1 MKKEKNRHSLMV
13 RFLKRILMIFF
24 KKPKIIQLCD
34 DIDTKAIYVSNH
46 SGASGPITLSIF
58 FPKFFAPWGT
68 HEMCGKYK
76 ERWKYMYHTFYLQ
89 KKGYSKL
96 KAFIAATVV
105 SLFSKYLYNAMG
117 LIPTY
122 TDARL
127 KNTIDSSIKVIDDG
141 KAVLIFPENSQQGY
155 KEVLEEYFGGFAFL
169 SNLYY
174 KKRKIDLPVY
184 NIYYSSKTDTI
195 VIDKPQYIQKFI
207 SNGYTLPQI
216 ANIFKDRAN
225 VLKNQAV

>member
-1 MKKEKNRHSLMV
+1 MTKEKKRHSLLV
-13 RFLKRILMIFF
+13 RLLKRILMIFF
-24 KKPKIIQLCD
+24 KKPIIIQLCD
-34 DIDTKAIYVSNH
+34 DIDDKAIYVSNH

-68 HEMCGKYK
+68 HEMCGKYR
-76 ERWKYMYHTFYLQ
+76 ERWKYMYHIFYIQ
-89 KKGYSKL
+89 KKGYSKP

-127 KNTIDSSIKVIDDG
+127 KNTIDNSIKVIDGD
-141 KAVLIFPENSQQGY
+141 KAVLIFPENSKAGY
-155 KEVLEEYFGGFAFL
+155 KEILEEYFGGFVFL
-169 SNLYY
+169 ANQYF

-184 NIYYSSKTDTI
+184 NIYYSSKTNTI
-195 VIDKPQYIQKFI
+195 VIDKPQYIQNYI
-207 SNGYTLPQI
+207 SKGYTLPQI

-225 VLKNQAV
+225 ILMKEAI